1 MKSNFIIELILFIIE
16 VLLLVIFVPLIIGIG
31 IALFLD
37 YTGVMYYIIILGVAF
52 LIWLCLIIWW
62 YV

>member
-1 MKSNFIIELILFIIE
+1 MKSNFIIEFIFFIIE

-31 IALFLD
+31 IALFLN
-37 YTGVMYYIIILGVAF
+37 YTGVMYYIIILGIVF